1 MDKQHGNNSRWMA
14 ALGAVALLGGT
25 TLYFTSEG
33 NSPISIAYAAE
44 EGRAIPA
51 PAAKIIE
58 PTGEQVAV
66 FAGGCFWGVEGV
78 YERVN
83 GVIRVES
90 GYAGG
95 SGKDANYDK
104 VSEGLTR
111 HAEAVRIVYD
121 PAKVSYATLLHIFFS
136 VAHDPTQLNR
146 QGPDTGTQYRS
157 AIFPT
162 NDEQRGAALAYIA
175 QLDKAII
182 WRSRIVT
189 RIEGGPFYPAETY
202 HQDYMAKNP
211 NSGYIRRF
219 DVPKVEALKRIFPQ
233 IYRAS

>member
-1 MDKQHGNNSRWMA
+1 METLHPNQSRWLA
-14 ALGAVALLGGT
+14 ALGAIALLGGGS
-25 TLYFTSEG
+25 LYLSGPE
-33 NSPISIAYAAE
+33 NSPIGIAYAAE
-44 EGRAIPA
+44 EGLKIPA
-51 PAAKIIE
+51 PVAAINE
-58 PTGEQVAV
+58 PAGEQVAV
-66 FAGGCFWGVEGV
+66 FAGGCFWGIEGV

-83 GVIRVES
+83 GVVRVES

-95 SGKDANYDK
+95 SKADANYDR
-104 VSEGLTR
+104 VSDGLTR

-121 PAKVSYATLLHIFFS
+121 PQKVSYATLLHIFFS

-146 QGPDTGTQYRS
+146 QGPDTGPQYRS
-157 AIFPT
+157 AIFPS
-162 NDEQRGAALAYIA
+162 NDEQKGAALAYMA
-175 QLDKAII
+175 QLNAAKI

-189 RIEGGPFYPAETY
+189 KIESGPFYPAEPY

-233 IYRAS
+233 IYRAA